1 MRLRKLST
9 SGLSQALAGSPLYLE
24 PTGPLH
30 WPDVFGN
37 TQPVE
42 VEVGCGKGLFL
53 ITAATQ
59 RPDTNFFGIE
69 LARKYALF
77 AADRVARRCLTNVRV
92 ARADAR
98 QVLAQLV
105 PDGSVSVLHVY
116 FPDPWWKRRHQKRR
130 LFTEE
135 FVGHAGRIL
144 VPGGEFRVAT
154 DVEEYFHV
162 MCTLV
167 EHNPCFALRQ
177 MPPERPPEHDLDYL
191 TNFERK
197 YRQAGKSIFRA
208 VFTAQRGTSGPCS
221 LRIARPETA
230 RVVR

>member
-9 SGLSQALAGSPLYLE
+9 SRLSQALAGSPYYLE

-53 ITAATQ
+53 TTAATQ

-69 LARKYALF
+69 LSRKYALF
-77 AADRVARRCLTNVRV
+77 AGDRATRHALNNVRV

-98 QVLAQLV
+98 QVLALWM
-105 PDGSVSVLHVY
+105 PDASVSAIHVY

-135 FVGHAGRIL
+135 FVDHTARIL
-144 VPGGEFRVAT
+144 VRDGELRVAT
-154 DVEEYFHV
+154 DVSEYYQV
-162 MCTLV
+162 MRQVV
-167 EHNPCFALRQ
+167 EQHPAFVLRDI
-177 MPPERPPEHDLDYL
+177 PPQRQPEHDLDYL

-208 VFTAQRGTSGPCS
+208 TFVCRGAVSNLPMSVKEGP
-221 LRIARPETA
+221 AG
-230 RVVR
+230 

>member
-1 MRLRKLST
+1 MRLRKLS
-9 SGLSQALAGSPLYLE
+9 SSRLSQALAGSSCYSE
-24 PTGPLH
+24 PSGPLH

-42 VEVGCGKGLFL
+42 LEVGCGKGMFL
-53 ITAATQ
+53 IAAATQ
-59 RPDTNFFGIE
+59 QPDRNFFGIE
-69 LARKYALF
+69 LSRKYALF
-77 AADRVARRCLTNVRV
+77 AADRITRRSLSNVRV

-98 QVLAQLV
+98 QVLAQWV

-135 FVGHAGRIL
+135 FVGHAARIL
-144 VPGGEFRVAT
+144 APGGELRVAT
-154 DVEEYFHV
+154 DVEEYYLA

-167 EHNPCFALRQ
+167 EQQPPFALRDL
-177 MPPERPPEHDLDYL
+177 PPERPPEHDLDYL

-197 YRQAGKSIFRA
+197 YRQAGKSIFRS
-208 VFTAQRGTSGPCS
+208 VFIKKPDAC
-221 LRIARPETA
+221 
-230 RVVR
+230 